1 MSGKRFNTTT
11 SNILNNLKLDEALKL
26 AKRKIKSGDHEQAHS
41 IYVSVLK
48 KFPNNKIA
56 KSQFDKLVTQLN
68 PVVKVMKDPPRDQ
81 LDDLIAAYSKKDF
94 RGTYLKAKKAL
105 ETSLNNRFFGQNFGT
120 QSEPVIIAKG
130 EIAVNND
137 GELMYFPKYNKTIK
151 GVTDLATIES
161 YNNGI
166 PLTEDFL
173 FRFEIDLIVGLL

>member
-1 MSGKRFNTTT
+1 MRF
-11 SNILNNLKLDEALKL
+11 EALSDSEK
-26 AKRKIKSGDHEQAHS
+26 
-41 IYVSVLK
+41 
-48 KFPNNKIA
+48 
-56 KSQFDKLVTQLN
+56 
-68 PVVKVMKDPPRDQ
+68 
-81 LDDLIAAYSKKDF
+81 
-94 RGTYLKAKKAL
+94 KAKKAL

-173 FRFEIDLIVGLL
+173 FRFEKKLNKAIGEDVKLQTKPKFTPEDIKKINEAKKTGGKVTLSNGKTYTIKKTS